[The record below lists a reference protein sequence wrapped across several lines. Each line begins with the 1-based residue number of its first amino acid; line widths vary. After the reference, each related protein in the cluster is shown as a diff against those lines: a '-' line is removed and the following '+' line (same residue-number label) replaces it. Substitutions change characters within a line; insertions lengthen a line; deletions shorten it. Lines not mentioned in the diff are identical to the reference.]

1 MKIIFY
7 LKNGHN
13 FETFW
18 CSEKDVIRLASQFN
32 NGHLMRVKKLYI
44 NPKELISFV
53 VCDDEEKMMIGDE
66 RMVEVNCRK
75 YETLTIGL
83 EDDNWEYLKNGGE
96 LLFPCKEINRV
107 IVLKHR

>member
-1 MKIIFY
+1 
-7 LKNGHN
+7 
-13 FETFW
+13 
-18 CSEKDVIRLASQFN
+18 
-32 NGHLMRVKKLYI
+32 
-44 NPKELISFV
+44 
-53 VCDDEEKMMIGDE
+53 MMIWDE

-96 LLFPCKEINRV
+96 LLFPCKEIKRV

>member
-1 MKIIFY
+1 
-7 LKNGHN
+7 
-13 FETFW
+13 
-18 CSEKDVIRLASQFN
+18 
-32 NGHLMRVKKLYI
+32 
-44 NPKELISFV
+44 
-53 VCDDEEKMMIGDE
+53 MMIGDE

-96 LLFPCKEINRV
+96 ILFPYKKINRV

>member
-1 MKIIFY
+1 MDLQNLIY
-7 LKNGHN
+7 LLFALVWISG
-13 FETFW
+13 
-18 CSEKDVIRLASQFN
+18 
-32 NGHLMRVKKLYI
+32 
-44 NPKELISFV
+44 LIWAGAIAFKSRKG
-53 VCDDEEKMMIGDE
+53 EMMIGDE

>member
-32 NGHLMRVKKLYI
+32 NGHLMHVKKLYI

-53 VCDDEEKMMIGDE
+53 
-66 RMVEVNCRK
+66 
-75 YETLTIGL
+75 
-83 EDDNWEYLKNGGE
+83 WEYLKNGGE